1 MLKDCL
7 KNTLLTYDFIAFAL
21 LFGSFAKGM
30 QHAMSDIDVAIYTN
44 RSIDLFEQGE
54 VIAHL
59 EDLCERRIDLV
70 IVNDLAKTDAKLAFH
85 IVSNHQRLFCHAH
98 THYVTFKEETYRYY
112 FDQKSMFDMFDQ
124 ALQQRLTDGTYG
136 KAQAS

>member
-1 MLKDCL
+1 MVQDCL
-7 KNTLLTYDFIAFAL
+7 KKTLLTYDFIDFAL
-21 LFGSFAKGM
+21 LFGSFVKGM

-44 RSIDLFEQGE
+44 RPIDIFEQGE

-70 IVNDLAKTDAKLAFH
+70 IVNNLTKTDAKLAFN
-85 IVSNHQRLFCHAH
+85 IVSNHQLLFYRHYID
-98 THYVTFKEETYRYY
+98 YVTFKEETYRYY
-112 FDQKSMFDMFDQ
+112 FDQKPMFDMFDQ